1 MNEIILSNDLNQI
14 ELEINHHKNI
24 AGQSIWE
31 IGRRLNHVKEND
43 LAHGEFIDWLENKI
57 SIDRRRASE
66 MMKVAKEIPNDRTLG
81 HLGETALYL
90 IATLPE
96 EKKQEELKKA
106 EAGDPS
112 TVRELKELKKQLKEK
127 EQQITEEKQRGD
139 ALVEALEKEQA
150 KPQPKPVI
158 QTKEVKPADYDDL
171 RSDNEQLSKV
181 NQDLQEQLNMLSSKL
196 KFAENKYNLLES
208 TTAEAKQLEATIKQM
223 KGEKNRIQ
231 SMFDLADKTRE
242 INQFFDKEMA
252 AIRFRPLV
260 DIIQTEQ
267 AFNDLKETV
276 SIVEHWA
283 EEMRKML
290 PSHYIQE
297 AEIVE
302 E

>member
-43 LAHGEFIDWLENKI
+43 LAHGQFMEWLENIGIEHTSAK
-57 SIDRRRASE
+57 R
-66 MMKVAKEIPNDRTLG
+66 MMKTAKEIPNSSTL
-81 HLGETALYL
+81 HYLGETALYL

-96 EKKQEELKKA
+96 EEKQEELSKA
-106 EAGDPS
+106 EFGDPS
-112 TVRELKELKKQLKEK
+112 TVRELRELKKQLKEK
-127 EQQITEEKQRGD
+127 DQQLEEKENQVNRLHNQILNTPPQR
-139 ALVEALEKEQA
+139 VETKE
-150 KPQPKPVI
+150 VV
-158 QTKEVKPADYDDL
+158 KEVKPADYDNL
-171 RSDNEQLSKV
+171 KSDNEQLSKV
-181 NQDLQEQLNMLSSKL
+181 NQELQEQLNKLSSDL
-196 KFAENKYNLLES
+196 QFAQNKYELLES
-208 TTAEAKQLEATIKQM
+208 TTAEAKRLEATIKQM

-276 SIVEHWA
+276 SIVEHWT

>member
-1 MNEIILSNDLNQI
+1 MNEIALSNDLNQI

-112 TVRELKELKKQLKEK
+112 TVRELRELKKQLKDK
-127 EQQITEEKQRGD
+127 EQQLEEKEKQVNQLHNQILNTPPQR
-139 ALVEALEKEQA
+139 VETKE
-150 KPQPKPVI
+150 VV
-158 QTKEVKPADYDDL
+158 KEVKPVDYDNL
-171 RSDNEQLSKV
+171 KSDNEQLSKV
-181 NQDLQEQLNMLSSKL
+181 NQDLQEQLNKLSSKL
-196 KFAENKYNLLES
+196 KFAENKYDLLES

-223 KGEKNRIQ
+223 KGKKNRIQ